1 MYRYFK
7 IFAGVSNGSYW
18 QSKGLSNERINFITV
33 SNYSV
38 APFLDYYDTKTRVE
52 SSGSCLKQYKIMYTH
67 GKIVNTCIVY
77 EIKKA
82 LTLAIIRP

>member
-7 IFAGVSNGSYW
+7 VFADVGNGSYW
-18 QSKGLSNERINFITV
+18 QFKGLSNEIINFITV

-38 APFLDYYDTKTRVE
+38 APFLNYYDTKTRVE
-52 SSGSCLKQYKIMYTH
+52 SNGSCLKQYKIVYTH

-77 EIKKA
+77 EIKKE
-82 LTLAIIRP
+82 LTLPIIRP